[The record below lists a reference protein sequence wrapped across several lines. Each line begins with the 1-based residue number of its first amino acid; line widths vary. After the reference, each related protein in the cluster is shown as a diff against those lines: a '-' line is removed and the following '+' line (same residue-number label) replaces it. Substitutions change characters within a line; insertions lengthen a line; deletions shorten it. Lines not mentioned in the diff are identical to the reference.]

1 MAHFAE
7 LGPQNQVLRVIAI
20 RDSDML
26 DSNGI
31 ESEEIGIAYCNEI
44 VDVSEWKQT
53 SYNGNFRRLYAA
65 IGSVY
70 RDSYDAFMPPPRYR
84 AWTFNET
91 LWDWEPPVPMPFA
104 IGPWEWDSS
113 NNQWTTED
121 V

>member
-20 RDSDML
+20 GDSDML

-31 ESEEIGIAYCNEI
+31 ESEEIGITYCQNLFGG
-44 VDVSEWKQT
+44 EWKQT
-53 SYNGNFRRLYAA
+53 SYNDNFRRLYAS

-70 RDSYDAFMPPPRYR
+70 RDSYDAFMPAREYR
-84 AWTFNET
+84 AWSFNET
-91 LWDWEPPVPMPFA
+91 LWEWEPPVPMPFS

-113 NNQWTTED
+113 NDRWTTD
-121 V
+121 LL